1 MPQTSLQNAIVVA
14 EKIRMAIATTIHPIA
29 GSVTVSI
36 GVAQKNY
43 NENFDSWYKRA
54 DEALYK
60 AKKTGRNKVIVATAI
75 VEEEKPVLALTI
87 GWRQEWESGNSEI
100 DSQHKKLLEIANDL
114 FENIMVSKADMTII
128 MDKVEIILTEIKTHF
143 ASEEVILKKIK
154 YKNFD
159 EHVTL
164 HKELYD
170 KALILKQDYVSGK
183 AKTSKLIA
191 YILEDVVLEHMLSE
205 DQKFFPYL

>member
-1 MPQTSLQNAIVVA
+1 MRYL
-14 EKIRMAIATTIHPIA
+14 
-29 GSVTVSI
+29 
-36 GVAQKNY
+36 
-43 NENFDSWYKRA
+43 
-54 DEALYK
+54 
-60 AKKTGRNKVIVATAI
+60 
-75 VEEEKPVLALTI
+75 
-87 GWRQEWESGNSEI
+87 
-100 DSQHKKLLEIANDL
+100 DL

-143 ASEEVILKKIK
+143 AAEEVILKKIN
-154 YKNFD
+154 YNNFD

-164 HKELYD
+164 HHELYE

-191 YILEDVVLEHMLSE
+191 YILDDVVLEHMLSE